1 MGGDP
6 LIVVTGG
13 SRGIGHAICQ
23 KSNGVSFSRTPAHP
37 WIPCDVTNPEMVKEA
52 FEVFVED
59 YGRPEALVNCAG
71 IVEPQRIEDMSVADW
86 QQMID
91 TNLNG
96 ALYCIREFLRYSDG
110 PIVNISSTAG
120 TRPSP
125 NWSGYSA
132 SKAGLINLSLT
143 LAEELKPRKVY
154 TVVPGRCATQLRRK
168 IAPDED
174 QSQIMQPSEVADF
187 VDYLLREKPPLK
199 GVIEV
204 SRT

>member
-1 MGGDP
+1 M
-6 LIVVTGG
+6 IIVTGG
-13 SRGIGHAICQ
+13 SRGIGRAICQ
-23 KSNGVSFSRTPAHP
+23 KSNGVSFSRTRPETGE
-37 WIPCDVTNPEMVKEA
+37 WIPCNVSNPDEVRNA
-52 FEVFVED
+52 FHDFLAR
-59 YGRPEALVNCAG
+59 YGIPSALVNCAG
-71 IVEPQRIEDMSVADW
+71 TIEPQRIKDMDFNQW
-86 QQMID
+86 NEMIS

-96 ALYCIREFLRYSDG
+96 ALYSIHEFLKYSDG

-125 NWSGYSA
+125 MWSGYGT

-143 LAEELKPRKVY
+143 LAEELKPQKVY
-154 TVVPGRCATQLRRK
+154 TVVPGRCATALRRK
-168 IAPDED
+168 IAPNED
-174 QSQIMQPSEVADF
+174 QTTIMQPSEVADF

>member
-1 MGGDP
+1 MQAFA
-6 LIVVTGG
+6 
-13 SRGIGHAICQ
+13 RF
-23 KSNGVSFSRTPAHP
+23 VS
-37 WIPCDVTNPEMVKEA
+37 E
-52 FEVFVED
+52 
-59 YGRPEALVNCAG
+59 YGKPEALVNCAG
-71 IVEPQRIEDMSVADW
+71 IIEPQLIKDMDLGQW
-86 QQMID
+86 RQMID

-96 ALYCIREFLRYSDG
+96 ALYCIKEFLKYSDG

-125 NWSGYSA
+125 MWSGYGT

-143 LAEELKPRKVY
+143 LAEELKPQKVY
-154 TVVPGRCATQLRRK
+154 TVVPGRCATALRRK
-168 IAPDED
+168 IAPNED
-174 QSQIMQPSEVADF
+174 QTTIMQPSEVADF

>member
-1 MGGDP
+1 M
-6 LIVVTGG
+6 IIVTGG
-13 SRGIGHAICQ
+13 SGGIGRAICQ
-23 KSNGVSFSRTPAHP
+23 KSNGVSFSRTRSDP
-37 WIPCDVTNPEMVKEA
+37 WVYCDVSDSDSVMQA
-52 FEVFVED
+52 FARFVSE
-59 YGRPEALVNCAG
+59 YGKPEALVNCAG
-71 IVEPQRIEDMSVADW
+71 IIEPQLIKDMDLGQW
-86 QQMID
+86 RQMID

-96 ALYCIREFLRYSDG
+96 ALYCIKEFLKYSDG

-125 NWSGYSA
+125 MWSGYGT

-143 LAEELKPRKVY
+143 LAEELKPQKVY
-154 TVVPGRCATQLRRK
+154 TVVPGRCATALRRK
-168 IAPDED
+168 IAPNED
-174 QSQIMQPSEVADF
+174 QTTIMQPSEVADF

>member
-1 MGGDP
+1 M
-6 LIVVTGG
+6 IIVTGG
-13 SRGIGHAICQ
+13 SRGIGRAICQ
-23 KSNGVSFSRTPAHP
+23 KSNGVSFSRTRSDP
-37 WIPCDVTNPEMVKEA
+37 WVYCDVSDSDSVMQA
-52 FEVFVED
+52 FARFVSE
-59 YGRPEALVNCAG
+59 YGKPEALVNCAG
-71 IVEPQRIEDMSVADW
+71 IIEPQLIKDMDLGQW
-86 QQMID
+86 RQMID

-96 ALYCIREFLRYSDG
+96 ALYCIKEFLKYSDG

-125 NWSGYSA
+125 MWSGYGT

-143 LAEELKPRKVY
+143 LAEELKPQKVY
-154 TVVPGRCATQLRRK
+154 TVVPGRCATALRRK
-168 IAPDED
+168 IAPNED
-174 QSQIMQPSEVADF
+174 QTTIMQPSEVADF

>member
-1 MGGDP
+1 M
-6 LIVVTGG
+6 IIVTGG
-13 SRGIGHAICQ
+13 SRGIGRAICQ
-23 KSNGVSFSRTPAHP
+23 KSNGVSLSRTRPP
-37 WIPCDVTNPEMVKEA
+37 DGKWIRCDVTDPYDVKRA
-52 FEVFVED
+52 FIEFQYR
-59 YGRPEALVNCAG
+59 YGKPEALVNCAG
-71 IVEPQRIEDMSVADW
+71 IVEPQLIKDMDIDDW
-86 QQMID
+86 QHTIN

-96 ALYCIREFLRYSDG
+96 SLYCIKEFLKYADT

-120 TRPSP
+120 MRPSP

-143 LAEELKPRKVY
+143 LQEELKPQKVY
-154 TVVPGRCATQLRRK
+154 TLALGRCATELRRK

-174 QSQIMQPSEVADF
+174 QTKIMQPSEVADF
-187 VDYLLREKPPLK
+187 VDYLIWEKPPLK

>member
-1 MGGDP
+1 M
-6 LIVVTGG
+6 IIVTGG
-13 SRGIGHAICQ
+13 SRGIGLAICR
-23 KSNGVSFSRTPAHP
+23 KSNGVSFSRTRSDP
-37 WIPCDVTNPEMVKEA
+37 WMYCDVTDSDSVKQA
-52 FEVFVED
+52 FARFLTD
-59 YGRPEALVNCAG
+59 YGTPSALVNCAG
-71 IVEPQRIEDMSVADW
+71 TIEPQRIENMSLDDW
-86 QQMID
+86 NRMID

-96 ALYCIREFLRYSDG
+96 ALYCIREFLKYSDG

-125 NWSGYSA
+125 MWSGYGA

-154 TVVPGRCATQLRRK
+154 TLAPGRCATALRRK

-174 QSQIMQPSEVADF
+174 QSLIMQPQEVADF
-187 VDYLLREKPPLK
+187 VDYLLRERPPLK